1 VGEPDVLASRE
12 AGPAALR
19 GGAMRT
25 VGYVVGILVTLAS
38 APILIRHLGVADF
51 GRYTTVV
58 ALLAVVGGITE
69 GGLNAIAQREY
80 VTLEG
85 ERRTVVMRQL
95 LGIRVLLT
103 AAGVALATV
112 FGLVAGYDD
121 VLVLGTLAGGLGLLL
136 AGLQGLLT
144 SVLQAR
150 LRFGWATV
158 IDLIRQVA
166 TAALIIGLA
175 VAGASLLPF
184 FAVPIAA
191 GVVAL
196 VLTVWL
202 VRGFVPLRPAF
213 RLGEWLPLVRDTLPY
228 AIATALNAAYFRVA
242 IILMSL
248 QATAL
253 QTGYY
258 ATAFRVVEVLI
269 MVPVL
274 GVGAAFPILTK
285 AAKDDASRFDHA
297 ATRILELA
305 LIAGVWMALV
315 LGLGAQVAIDV
326 LADDAQPAVAVLRLQ
341 GLALIPAFLALG
353 AVFPLLSLHRY
364 RAIMVANGVALVA
377 AVVLTL
383 ALVPG
388 LEARGAAL
396 ATTLAELTSAT
407 IVIAVLIRA
416 KPALASVVRSVP
428 AVALAAAAG
437 AAAALLP
444 GVPATADVAIG
455 SAAFLAVLAAT
466 GRFPPEVSHALRRRV
481 VRPG

>member
-364 RAIMVANGVALVA
+364 RAIMVANGVALLVA
-377 AVVLTL
+377 VALTL

-407 IVIAVLIRA
+407 IVLVVLIRA

-455 SAAFLAVLAAT
+455 SVAFLAVLAAT
-466 GRFPPEVSHALRRRV
+466 GRFPPEVRHALRRRV
-481 VRPG
+481 VRLG